1 RKGERLHSY
10 ECPVMVE
17 RPLRTLSRLIA
28 RVIQRQEEDAYVYD
42 QVGAYKRTWND
53 LMDHFD
59 DIIRD
64 TEAMFAFDHI
74 YKELEIILKRDLD
87 IAEIIKI
94 YGKVLVNSF
103 AVQNDL
109 LQPIGRAIYL
119 GASIFDHS
127 CIPQAAFTFIG
138 TTIYVKAITDINTT
152 DVREI
157 RISYINEMETTKD
170 RVLNLQ
176 ANYYFKCDCKRCNEQ
191 DDEFW
196 LEVSKWREIC
206 DHFDKLNLDA
216 VTLFEKREQFEENN
230 VVAHARDNALDC
242 RRDRFLN
249 HSNDKKLN
257 FVDLLMKGLQSSEQQ
272 YATKAIE
279 AIDADERDR
288 LISCSNVLA
297 YYGSKHPRLALKL
310 YLTSIDCKDPVLR
323 QKLLIE
329 AQNIALTI
337 LPSLAERQQLIKSSQ
352 NTAASSNTFDETE
365 SVTPVRRCGTRRS
378 RSASR
383 FESSRT
389 CNSINPIYT
398 TFYPTLLSRVEN
410 ELKLAQRAIVQ
421 PRISY
426 SGSDEISGPP
436 NFDEE
441 PSDFYGVRTKTAI
454 LRCKVSRVLD
464 AFFQCSSGKVTRN
477 GHNYVDPQTGVRI
490 IELQLEVTRN
500 EVNEYTKANSLSL
513 STPGD
518 SRHYECWCS
527 AYGGH
532 QKVLSR
538 KASVQFACK

>member
-53 LMDHFD
+53 LMDQ
-59 DIIRD
+59 
-64 TEAMFAFDHI
+64 
-74 YKELEIILKRDLD
+74 LEIILKRDLD

-297 YYGSKHPRLALKL
+297 VRICDLLSIVERDLELSLKVIERYRQYYGSKHPRLALKL

-426 SGSDEISGPP
+426 SGSGIQHHYLYTVSKPTTSLP
-436 NFDEE
+436 NFTAG
-441 PSDFYGVRTKTAI
+441 SKYKRSSHSLTRNFYRTSQTRNVVANLSNVYHKIRTKY
-454 LRCKVSRVLD
+454 VL
-464 AFFQCSSGKVTRN
+464 KYPT
-477 GHNYVDPQTGVRI
+477 
-490 IELQLEVTRN
+490 L
-500 EVNEYTKANSLSL
+500 
-513 STPGD
+513 
-518 SRHYECWCS
+518 
-527 AYGGH
+527 
-532 QKVLSR
+532 
-538 KASVQFACK
+538 FAHLY